1 LELVRG
7 DLIAEKNSRRNM
19 NGGQTVGAASLQ
31 VQLRAETRRCKILER
46 DLQIQWE
53 LHAKKD
59 SRIQALHEKNLETE
73 TKSVLTD
80 GSSYSVFAL
89 PVESPIH
96 GSRQLL
102 SEPSN
107 DSASPYGWH
116 DINGVDGPEYTITR
130 GNNVWAREDVDG
142 LGGNGYSPDGTSELN
157 FDFELNFDQQPI
169 GYQDASLTNLFY
181 INNMMH
187 DIWYQ
192 YGFDEQSGNFQENNY
207 GNSSSTWGSGD
218 SVNADGQD
226 GDGMNNASFGT
237 PPDGANPSMTMYLWN
252 GPNGEPLTIN
262 NGASSGSYS
271 AGSADFGDR
280 KSVV

>member
-1 LELVRG
+1 MDALNGEILNKS
-7 DLIAEKNSRRNM
+7 DWIINCSFESNQDHKNTQSN
-19 NGGQTVGAASLQ
+19 SP
-31 VQLRAETRRCKILER
+31 KIYN
-46 DLQIQWE
+46 Q
-53 LHAKKD
+53 
-59 SRIQALHEKNLETE
+59 ETE

-157 FDFELNFDQQPI
+157 
-169 GYQDASLTNLFY
+169 Y
-181 INNMMH
+181 
-187 DIWYQ
+187 
-192 YGFDEQSGNFQENNY
+192 
-207 GNSSSTWGSGD
+207 
-218 SVNADGQD
+218 
-226 GDGMNNASFGT
+226 
-237 PPDGANPSMTMYLWN
+237 
-252 GPNGEPLTIN
+252 
-262 NGASSGSYS
+262 
-271 AGSADFGDR
+271 
-280 KSVV
+280 